1 MTNTQ
6 ERLAAL
12 QFEITA
18 LREQL
23 AELADPASDDRQRQ
37 FLFRELVY
45 AVATYSALLRKH
57 SRQPGYPLHQ
67 RAINQVDQL
76 NYN

>member
-12 QFEITA
+12 QFEISV

-23 AELADPASDDRQRQ
+23 AELADGASDDRQRQ

-45 AVATYSALLRKH
+45 AVATYNGLLRKH
-57 SRQPGYPLHQ
+57 SRHPAYPLHD
-67 RAINQVDQL
+67 RAINQLDQP
-76 NYN
+76 NYS

>member
-18 LREQL
+18 LRAQL
-23 AELADPASDDRQRQ
+23 AELAHGASDDRQCQ

-45 AVATYSALLRKH
+45 AVATYNALLRKH
-57 SRQPGYPLHQ
+57 GRQPASALRQ
-67 RAINQVDQL
+67 RAVNQLDQPI
-76 NYN
+76 YR

>member
-1 MTNTQ
+1 MTDTQ
-6 ERLAAL
+6 ERLVAL

-23 AELADPASDDRQRQ
+23 AALADGANDDCQRQ

-45 AVATYSALLRKH
+45 AVTTYNALLRKH
-57 SRQPGYPLHQ
+57 SRHPVYPLHQ
-67 RAINQVDQL
+67 RALNQLDQP
-76 NYN
+76 NYS

>member
-6 ERLAAL
+6 ERLATL
-12 QFEITA
+12 QFEIAA

-23 AELADPASDDRQRQ
+23 AALADGASDNRQRQ

-45 AVATYSALLRKH
+45 AVATYNALLRKH
-57 SRQPGYPLHQ
+57 SRQPVYPLHQ
-67 RAINQVDQL
+67 RAVNQPIS
-76 NYN
+76 

>member
-23 AELADPASDDRQRQ
+23 AELVEESSDDRQRQ

-45 AVATYSALLRKH
+45 AVATHSALLRKR
-57 SRQPGYPLHQ
+57 SRQSDYPLDQ